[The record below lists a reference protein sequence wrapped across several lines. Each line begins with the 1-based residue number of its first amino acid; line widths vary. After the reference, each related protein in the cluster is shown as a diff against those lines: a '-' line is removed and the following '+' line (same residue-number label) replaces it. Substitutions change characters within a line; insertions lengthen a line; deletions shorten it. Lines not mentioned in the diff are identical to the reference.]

1 MADKKISEF
10 DSFQGTQDSKVH
22 YIISS
27 GDAGGQDTDNYK
39 VSFPDLVLSVSGEL
53 KDSLGGGGGVP
64 GPGGSF
70 NFGPTD
76 PSNNTDVVNFNQGE
90 NVRMYID
97 EDGAVNVS
105 EKLVVSDGKETIL
118 GGVTTIKDTL
128 TVADGKETIL
138 GGVTTIKGETTIQEK
153 LTVAN
158 GKETVLGGPVT
169 IKGDSTFEQSAIF
182 TDLTTDPDP
191 SAGKLYRKGDDIYF
205 GGQKLLTD
213 GSGGAGKWSDGAGGG
228 RIHYSGGNVGIG
240 IDNPGSVLEI
250 KGHSDP
256 FSIYD
261 GSGEQ
266 KLRVFTASNGSVL
279 ALTDGGQDII
289 RLDGRATTPND
300 SYFNVGNVGIGIT
313 TPDAKLH
320 VSRLDQHETNSALTV
335 VRGDTS
341 LGDRPTAPIFNVF
354 NGQAGG
360 TEVFRVQGNGN
371 VGIGETDPGQK
382 LVVRNHSTTNNRV
395 AIGLSSQDGTQNG
408 SISHIDEEGKERI
421 TLSAGGFSVDQLAI
435 LNNGNVGIGTT
446 EPDRLLEIFGSVN
459 AGNLTALKLTN
470 NLANDNGESV
480 SIEFGGYGDKI
491 MGLIEARM
499 RSTDSDSDLIFSTN
513 PGTNDTSLSEHMRI
527 LANGNVGIGSER
539 ASSTSIAVSHSN
551 ITPLQVNKPGNE
563 IVPLLT
569 LSNYDH
575 TDNSTSHGSALD
587 FGLARDSGTQKS
599 SSGRIYVGKTE
610 ALTNDD
616 ASMNSLM
623 SFNIFTENN
632 LSEKMRITSN
642 GVGIGANDP
651 AGPLHIED
659 LDSHSISLTR
669 KIDITN
675 NSNGAAAKIRG
686 GALVGTSDSY
696 GGAVG
701 FSLYDATTNG
711 SSTGGYLYF
720 ETKNEGASL
729 SEKLRI
735 TNEGKIGINQPAPT
749 YYIDAK
755 PSNQSD
761 QFVARFTTEHDANM
775 MHSALIFSKTKQNGT
790 ATSDGAIIGSL
801 GWEGKDTANTVRS
814 CGMIKVV
821 QRGAANA
828 NGRVA
833 DMYLHAP
840 DGNLYN
846 NASISNDSKH
856 EKLRLKGGGG
866 VILARLDS
874 APSTPDAGEMYFNTS
889 DNTFY
894 GYNGTSWKALHS

>member
-1 MADKKISEF
+1 
-10 DSFQGTQDSKVH
+10 
-22 YIISS
+22 
-27 GDAGGQDTDNYK
+27 
-39 VSFPDLVLSVSGEL
+39 
-53 KDSLGGGGGVP
+53 
-64 GPGGSF
+64 
-70 NFGPTD
+70 
-76 PSNNTDVVNFNQGE
+76 
-90 NVRMYID
+90 
-97 EDGAVNVS
+97 
-105 EKLVVSDGKETIL
+105 
-118 GGVTTIKDTL
+118 
-128 TVADGKETIL
+128 
-138 GGVTTIKGETTIQEK
+138 
-153 LTVAN
+153 
-158 GKETVLGGPVT
+158 
-169 IKGDSTFEQSAIF
+169 
-182 TDLTTDPDP
+182 
-191 SAGKLYRKGDDIYF
+191 
-205 GGQKLLTD
+205 
-213 GSGGAGKWSDGAGGG
+213 
-228 RIHYSGGNVGIG
+228 
-240 IDNPGSVLEI
+240 
-250 KGHSDP
+250 
-256 FSIYD
+256 
-261 GSGEQ
+261 
-266 KLRVFTASNGSVL
+266 
-279 ALTDGGQDII
+279 
-289 RLDGRATTPND
+289 
-300 SYFNVGNVGIGIT
+300 
-313 TPDAKLH
+313 
-320 VSRLDQHETNSALTV
+320 
-335 VRGDTS
+335 
-341 LGDRPTAPIFNVF
+341 
-354 NGQAGG
+354 
-360 TEVFRVQGNGN
+360 
-371 VGIGETDPGQK
+371 
-382 LVVRNHSTTNNRV
+382 
-395 AIGLSSQDGTQNG
+395 
-408 SISHIDEEGKERI
+408 
-421 TLSAGGFSVDQLAI
+421 
-435 LNNGNVGIGTT
+435 
-446 EPDRLLEIFGSVN
+446 
-459 AGNLTALKLTN
+459 
-470 NLANDNGESV
+470 
-480 SIEFGGYGDKI
+480 
-491 MGLIEARM
+491 M

-610 ALTNDD
+610 AWTNDD